1 MKRNGFALLLG
12 GAMLLGA
19 GGCGDTHKIPSGAP
33 KADSEAVNI
42 DMGGGTDSSKEPAPP
57 AGETP
62 PATEAAPPSGS
73 AAPPAENSAAPTEKT
88 PAAPAEK

>member
-19 GGCGDTHKIPSGAP
+19 GGCGDTHQIPS
-33 KADSEAVNI
+33 
-42 DMGGGTDSSKEPAPP
+42 GGTDSSKEPAPP